1 MKKFLCILLLV
12 MSMGTMYYFSSQDG
26 KTSSAQSGPV
36 VEIVDKL
43 FDKAR
48 ENITLS
54 DDRLINLK
62 DKVMSK
68 LRTYKKSVLVRKA
81 AHFCI
86 YAVIGGLMMIV
97 LYSFSKQVF
106 FSGVI
111 ALVGAFTYAVFD
123 ERRQLTIDGRSG
135 SMTDVFIDSSGA
147 LLAILILSALI
158 LTGKGIGFIFGRRR
172 DEELDIDEEN
182 FN

>member
-1 MKKFLCILLLV
+1 MKKILCILLLI

-26 KTSSAQSGPV
+26 ETSSAQSGTV

-48 ENITLS
+48 ENITLT
-54 DDRLINLK
+54 DDRLITLK
-62 DKVMSK
+62 DKIMAE
-68 LRTYKKSVLVRKA
+68 LRTYNKEYLVRKA
-81 AHFCI
+81 AHFGI
-86 YAVIGGLMMIV
+86 YAVIGGLMMLV

-111 ALVGAFTYAVFD
+111 AFVGAFMYAVFD
-123 ERRQLTIDGRSG
+123 ERRQLTISGRSG
-135 SMTDVFIDSSGA
+135 CITDVFIDSSGA

-158 LTGKGIGFIFGRRR
+158 ITGKGIGFIFGRRR
-172 DEELDIDEEN
+172 DEDEDIEEEN